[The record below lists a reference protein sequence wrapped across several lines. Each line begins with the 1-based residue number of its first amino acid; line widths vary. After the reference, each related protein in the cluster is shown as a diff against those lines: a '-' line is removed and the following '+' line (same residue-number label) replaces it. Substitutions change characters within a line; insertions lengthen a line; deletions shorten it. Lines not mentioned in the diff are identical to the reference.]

1 MEYGTRISGQ
11 VVKWR
16 EKIIFLQSLAWES
29 KFPLGHNCGELGRK
43 GVGEESLV
51 DLPVVTMQ
59 LVNLYSWL
67 NGLVSFFIKLMVVGN
82 ALVLRTFLK
91 EKRNCLNSPFTVPSN

>member
-1 MEYGTRISGQ
+1 MEYGMRISDQ

-16 EKIIFLQSLAWES
+16 EKIIFRQSLAWES
-29 KFPLGHNCGELGRK
+29 KFPLVHNCGELGRK

-67 NGLVSFFIKLMVVGN
+67 NGLVSFFIKLMVAWK

-91 EKRNCLNSPFTVPSN
+91 EKRNYLNSPFTVPSH